1 MVLAFRFLLRKGLFV
16 VHCFI
21 SRLPAR
27 ELLGI
32 SQIPIRVHTSDVV
45 AFFVWLLRILTQ
57 ALTLEGPASAPPVEP
72 SPRLPASCL
81 RLRSPG

>member
-1 MVLAFRFLLRKGLFV
+1 MVLAFGFLLRKGLFV

-32 SQIPIRVHTSDVV
+32 SQTPIRVHTSDAV
-45 AFFVWLLRILTQ
+45 AFFCV
-57 ALTLEGPASAPPVEP
+57 AFEDFNSGPHT
-72 SPRLPASCL
+72 
-81 RLRSPG
+81 